1 MYVVTIFIRIL
12 YSARCVDNSPS
23 IFHHLMQLPGDKIV
37 GLAKFFLGV
46 GIPGDAK
53 DFFNQIDALACLE
66 DNRQGYFHA
75 IYAIY
80 LLRLVV
86 HHLRI
91 MNKMTAEMISVEKSR
106 S

>member
-23 IFHHLMQLPGDKIV
+23 IFHYLMQLPGDKIV

-66 DNRQGYFHA
+66 DNKQGYFH
-75 IYAIY
+75 AIY

-86 HHLRI
+86 HHL
-91 MNKMTAEMISVEKSR
+91 
-106 S
+106 